1 MKLAYKEQP
10 WKNKTFSFQD
20 GCETHMGTHYLC
32 THIPQSLMK
41 RTIYLSSRRYFWY
54 LCYLRQSWI
63 SIGGRTYSDGNIT
76 QISWD
81 SLKTYG
87 NENVQPLW
95 ERWILFPCFI
105 PIFLVCTDF
114 KKVIKVNTWKH
125 LKTLQCMVC
134 SNGHRYTYY

>member
-1 MKLAYKEQP
+1 MRQGERERGKRHSAEALKLAYKEQP
-10 WKNKTFSFQD
+10 CKNKTFSFHD

-41 RTIYLSSRRYFWY
+41 SAIYFSSRRYFWY

-63 SIGGRTYSDGNIT
+63 SIGGPTYSDGNIT
-76 QISWD
+76 QISRD

-87 NENVQPLW
+87 NENAQALW

-105 PIFLVCTDF
+105 PIYLLYTDF
-114 KKVIKVNTWKH
+114 FFF
-125 LKTLQCMVC
+125 L
-134 SNGHRYTYY
+134 SNKG